1 MKRPRAYGEDGAAVA
16 EPGPAG
22 WALTAAE
29 ALAAAEAG
37 RQRREAAAESE
48 EGDDGGGEPGPS
60 GAGLRGEA
68 SGGSLRGPADSVR
81 RDSSTY

>member
-29 ALAAAEAG
+29 ALAAAETG
-37 RQRREAAAESE
+37 RQLREAAAEKE
-48 EGDDGGGEPGPS
+48 QGDEGAGEPGPS
-60 GAGLRGEA
+60 GAGPRGEA
-68 SGGSLRGPADSVR
+68 PRGSLHPSYLRRGFPPL
-81 RDSSTY
+81 Y